1 MGGIEPTSR
10 HRKLSVIT
18 TFQDDCVL
26 PKTTQRLFV
35 TMVH

>member
-1 MGGIEPTSR
+1 MT
-10 HRKLSVIT
+10 
-18 TFQDDCVL
+18 VL